1 MAIRTVGPGKDHAT
15 ILAAWNACAN
25 DDIIEVYADTY
36 SGAGNTGIAPA
47 AKTGILIR
55 ANPGDTPI
63 IDGLGVVGN
72 LWDFQLTCSGIQIK
86 GIRFV
91 DPASSCVV
99 YRSGITDATMD
110 GCTCK
115 LGAAGNFGVYGVGN
129 LGLTVTGSTFCQYED
144 ATPNAVGTYG
154 IYAPTSSTVTVD
166 DLCVFHSLAI
176 NIYSAGTSAVA
187 VKRSLIHS
195 YDWALGSSYG
205 FQNAGTGLCSI
216 ENSIVV
222 GFTVGAGNT
231 LTDNAMAVRHCLF
244 DSCTSAV
251 LANKFCS
258 VIKNNIFVYNNKAI
272 YGDNGGDQPSPN
284 SNHFWNNT
292 TDVYQYTAATH
303 STGGDPQFTNRAAH
317 DYSLIAYILGVEGHY
332 QKTPCI
338 DTGEWL
344 AAVAEDYQGNPRPR
358 NAFYDIGPYES
369 QENGC
374 IYTNRAVE
382 TATGECTYWK
392 SPHAPDPLMVYHP
405 ALPNPADFQD
415 FVVTRI
421 RGAS

>member
-1 MAIRTVGPGKDHAT
+1 MAIVECGPGKLYTT
-15 ILAAWNACAN
+15 IAAAWAVMAN
-25 DDIIEVYADTY
+25 GDTMDVFAGTY
-36 SGAGNTGIAPA
+36 SGAGNTALSLGGKSNVIIQQH
-47 AKTGILIR
+47 GSDLV
-55 ANPGDTPI
+55 I
-63 IDGLGVVGN
+63 IDGLTATSN
-72 LWDFQLTCSGIQIK
+72 LWDFQGTVATITLRGIK
-86 GIRFV
+86 FV

-99 YRSGITDATMD
+99 LRSGLTGASIVDCYM
-110 GCTCK
+110 K
-115 LGAAGNFGVYGVGN
+115 LGAQGNYGVYCVGTCD
-129 LGLTVTGSTFCQYED
+129 LDLSGTTICQYD
-144 ATPNAVGTYG
+144 DGTPNAASTYG
-154 IYAPTSSTVTVD
+154 VYAPTNATVTID

-338 DTGEWL
+338 DTGE
-344 AAVAEDYQGNPRPR
+344 
-358 NAFYDIGPYES
+358 
-369 QENGC
+369 
-374 IYTNRAVE
+374 
-382 TATGECTYWK
+382 CTYWK